1 MARVEDFFTH
11 PLYQLFYCL
20 RLYIYI
26 YKPMHCT
33 YIIYRLLY
41 SWVLIMIRCILAE
54 HMHRGCVHMIS
65 MTSLWPSAKR
75 GTHTAAIAI
84 GSGRWLVCI
93 TCYPRF
99 LPDYL
104 LYLMHTSLSIYP
116 MFPQFMYI
124 SIYIYISCWKQICKT
139 REQNWPSVVAL
150 RSDNWTP
157 VGWCRYDLAYVSYK
171 PGP

>member
-1 MARVEDFFTH
+1 
-11 PLYQLFYCL
+11 
-20 RLYIYI
+20 
-26 YKPMHCT
+26 
-33 YIIYRLLY
+33 
-41 SWVLIMIRCILAE
+41 
-54 HMHRGCVHMIS
+54 MIS

-124 SIYIYISCWKQICKT
+124 SIYIYIML
-139 REQNWPSVVAL
+139 EANLQNQGAKLAL
-150 RSDNWTP
+150 S
-157 VGWCRYDLAYVSYK
+157 GCSEE
-171 PGP
+171 

>member
-20 RLYIYI
+20 RLIYIYI

-41 SWVLIMIRCILAE
+41 SSVLIMIRCILAE

-124 SIYIYISCWKQICKT
+124 SIYIYIYH
-139 REQNWPSVVAL
+139 
-150 RSDNWTP
+150 
-157 VGWCRYDLAYVSYK
+157 VGSKSAK
-171 PGP
+171 PGSKIGPQWLL